1 MASSGSFNT
10 TGYQGRYLKFSWS
23 VSSQSVANNT
33 TTIAWTL
40 KGAGTASSSWYR
52 SGNFKVV
59 INGSTVYSSSTR
71 IQLYDGTLVAS
82 GNFTMTHDTAG
93 NKTFT
98 ASAEAGIYTTAVNCS
113 GSGSFTLP
121 QIARAATITAAPNF
135 TDIENPTI
143 NYQNAAG
150 NSVTTLQACISLTG
164 STDNI
169 SYRDI
174 PKTGTSYTFN
184 LTEAER
190 NVLRAAAPNSNT
202 LSVIFYIKTVIS
214 GQTFYATATRTMTI
228 VNATPTMANPTYQD
242 SNSTTVAIT
251 ENNQKII
258 QKHSSLTIAI
268 PAATPQKYATITKYQ
283 VTINGVTR
291 EQAAAGNMSWGVLDV
306 SQNITATIKAIDS
319 RGNSVT
325 KSMQITVE
333 AWQQPYAVISCSRE
347 NNFYTDTVLNV
358 SPTISSL
365 SGKNSVIIQEQ
376 HKKTTD
382 SAYST
387 LVNVPANTDTTIQLD
402 NLYDWNVKIIVSDRL
417 ASTTYNITVQ
427 KGMPIIY
434 FDRLKSS
441 TGFNCFPSKA
451 DSVESQGLALD
462 DVIYIGSQQ
471 LYDKYDFT
479 TAGTVSLLG
488 VYDYR
493 LIEGL
498 FNGFTIPAAYEKAYR
513 LTAYITTN
521 NENAVGASIG
531 IMTCSGCTWS
541 NTTFRTPISSRIV
554 KQSEMTLEPVFNYT
568 SRNGLNLKVTNTKNY
583 LGSIFNITLHAY
595 IVKKTTDFSAAWQ
608 KAAAFTWA
616 DINNKKWEDLKYG
629 NSYN

>member
-10 TGYQGRYLKFSWS
+10 TGYQGRYLTFSWS

-93 NKTFT
+93 NKTFS
-98 ASAEAGIYTTAVNCS
+98 ASAEAGIYTVAVNCS

-121 QIARAATITAAPNF
+121 QIARAAQITSAPNF
-135 TDIENPTI
+135 TDIQNPTI
-143 NYQNAAG
+143 NYQNSAG

-169 SYRDI
+169 AYRDI
-174 PKTGTSYTFN
+174 PKTGTSYTFQ

-190 NVLRAAAPNSNT
+190 NILRAAAPNSNT
-202 LSVIFYIKTVIS
+202 LSVIFYIKTIIS
-214 GQTFYATATRTMTI
+214 GQTFYETATRTMTI
-228 VNATPTMANPTYQD
+228 VDAAPTMANPTYQD
-242 SNSTTVAIT
+242 TNSTTTAIT
-251 ENNQKII
+251 GNDQKII
-258 QKHSSLTIAI
+258 QLHSRLTIAI
-268 PAATPQKYATITKYQ
+268 PAATAQKYATITKYQ
-283 VTINGVTR
+283 VTINGVTK

-306 SQNITATIKAIDS
+306 SQNIAATVKAIDS

-325 KSMQITVE
+325 KSIQITVE

-358 SPTISSL
+358 SPTVSSL

-376 HKKTTD
+376 HKKTSE

-387 LVNVPANTDTTIQLD
+387 LVNVTANTDTTIQLD
-402 NLYDWNVKIIVSDRL
+402 NLYDWNLKIIVSDRL

-427 KGMPIIY
+427 KGMPIVY
-434 FDRLKSS
+434 YDRVKSS
-441 TGFNCFPSKA
+441 TGFNCFPTKEN
-451 DSVESQGLALD
+451 SVESQGLALD

-471 LYDKYDFT
+471 LYDRYDFT
-479 TAGTVSLLG
+479 AAGTVSLLG
-488 VYDYR
+488 DYDYR
-493 LIEGL
+493 LIEGI
-498 FNGFTIPAAYEKAYR
+498 FNGITIPDAYEKAYR
-513 LTAYITTN
+513 LTAQITTN
-521 NENAVGASIG
+521 NNNQIGADIG
-531 IMTCSGCTWS
+531 GMSCSGNTWS
-541 NTTFRTPISSRIV
+541 GNTFRIPISSRIT
-554 KQSEMTLEPVFNYT
+554 KQSELTLETTFNY
-568 SRNGLNLKVTNTKNY
+568 SKQGLNLKVTNSGNY
-583 LGSIFNITLHAY
+583 NGSIFAITVHGY
-595 IVKKTTDFSAAWQ
+595 IVKKTSDFSAAWQ
-608 KAAAFTWA
+608 KVAAFTWA
-616 DINNKKWEDLKYG
+616 DIKNKKWEDLKYG
-629 NSYN
+629 K

>member
-10 TGYQGRYLKFSWS
+10 TGYQGRYLTFAWS

-98 ASAEAGIYTTAVNCS
+98 ASAEAGIYTVAVNCS

-121 QIARAATITAAPNF
+121 QIARAAKITAAPNF

-143 NYQNAAG
+143 NYQNSAG
-150 NSVTTLQACISLTG
+150 NSVTTLQTCISLTG

-214 GQTFYATATRTMTI
+214 GQTFYETATRTMTI
-228 VNATPTMANPTYQD
+228 VDAAPTMSSPTYQD

-251 ENNQKII
+251 EDDQKII
-258 QKHSSLTIAI
+258 QKQSSLTISI
-268 PAATPQKYATITKYQ
+268 PAATAQKYATITKYQ

-291 EQAAAGNMSWGVLDV
+291 EQTTAGNMSWGFLDV
-306 SQNITATIKAIDS
+306 SSNITATIKAIDS

-333 AWQQPYAVISCSRE
+333 SWQQPYAVISCQRE

-358 SPTISSL
+358 SPTVSSL
-365 SGKNSVIIQEQ
+365 SGKNSVTISEQ
-376 HKKTTD
+376 HKKTSE

-387 LVNVPANTDTTIQLD
+387 PESVPASTNTTIQLD

-427 KGMPIIY
+427 KGMPIVY

-441 TGFNCFPSKA
+441 TGFNCFPSKP

-471 LYDKYDFT
+471 LYDRYDFT
-479 TAGTVSLLG
+479 ATAGTVTLLG
-488 VYDYR
+488 AYDYR
-493 LIEGL
+493 LIEGI
-498 FNGFTIPAAYEKAYR
+498 FNGFTIPDAYEKAYR
-513 LTAYITTN
+513 LTAQITTN
-521 NENAVGASIG
+521 NSNQLGASISE
-531 IMTCSGCTWS
+531 MTCSGNTWS
-541 NTTFRTPISSRIV
+541 GTTFRIPISSGIV
-554 KQSEMTLEPVFNYT
+554 KQSDLTLETTYNY
-568 SRNGLNLKVTNTKNY
+568 SRDGLNLKVTNSDSYN
-583 LGSIFNITLHAY
+583 GSIFAITVHGY
-595 IVKKTTDFSAAWQ
+595 IVKKTSTFANVTNYTATEE
-608 KAAAFTWA
+608 A
-616 DINNKKWEDLKYG
+616 
-629 NSYN
+629 

>member
-10 TGYQGRYLKFSWS
+10 TGYQGRYLTFSWS

-33 TTIAWTL
+33 TTISWTL
-40 KGAGTASSSWYR
+40 KGTGNAQSNWYR
-52 SGNFKVV
+52 AGNFKVV

-93 NKTFT
+93 NKTFS
-98 ASAEAGIYTTAVNCS
+98 ASAEAGIYTVAVNCS
-113 GSGSFTLP
+113 GSGTFTLP
-121 QIARAATITAAPNF
+121 QIARAAKITAAPNF
-135 TDIENPTI
+135 TDIQNPTI
-143 NYQNAAG
+143 NYQNSAG
-150 NSVTTLQACISLTG
+150 NSVSSLQACISLTG

-174 PKTGTSYTFN
+174 PKTETSYTFQ

-190 NVLRAAAPNSNT
+190 NALRAATPNSNS
-202 LSVIFYIKTVIS
+202 LSVIFYIKTIIS
-214 GQTFYATATRTMTI
+214 GQTYYETATRTMTI
-228 VNATPTMANPTYQD
+228 VDAAPTMGNPTYQD

-291 EQAAAGNMSWGVLDV
+291 EQAAAGNMNWGVLDV
-306 SQNITATIKAIDS
+306 SSNITATVKAIDS

-325 KSMQITVE
+325 KSLQITVE

-358 SPTISSL
+358 SPTVSNL
-365 SGKNSVIIQEQ
+365 DGQNSVIIQEQ

-387 LVNVPANTDTTIQLD
+387 LVNVPSSTDTTIQLD
-402 NLYDWNVKIIVSDRL
+402 NRYDWNVKIIVSDRL
-417 ASTTYNITVQ
+417 SSTTYNITVQ

-434 FDRLKSS
+434 YDRLKSS
-441 TGFNCFPSKA
+441 TGFNCFPTKEN
-451 DSVESQGLALD
+451 SVESQGLALD

-471 LYDKYDFT
+471 LYDRYDFT
-479 TAGTVSLLG
+479 AAGTVSLLG
-488 VYDYR
+488 AYDYR
-493 LIEGL
+493 LIEGI
-498 FNGFTIPAAYEKAYR
+498 FNGITIPDAYEKAYR
-513 LTAYITTN
+513 LTAQITTN
-521 NENAVGASIG
+521 NSNQIGADIG
-531 IMTCSGCTWS
+531 GMSCSGNTWS
-541 NTTFRTPISSRIV
+541 GNAFRIPISSAIV
-554 KQSEMTLEPVFNYT
+554 KQSELTLEPVFNYS
-568 SRNGLNLKVTNTKNY
+568 SRQGLNLKVTNSDAY
-583 LGSIFNITLHAY
+583 IGSIFSITLHGY
-595 IVKKTTDFSAAWQ
+595 IVKKTSSFANVTNYI
-608 KAAAFTWA
+608 A
-616 DINNKKWEDLKYG
+616 DEPAT
-629 NSYN
+629 

>member
-10 TGYQGRYLKFSWS
+10 TGYQGRYLTFSWS

-93 NKTFT
+93 NKTFS
-98 ASAEAGIYTTAVNCS
+98 ASAEAGIYTVAVNCS

-121 QIARAATITAAPNF
+121 QIARAAQITSAPNF
-135 TDIENPTI
+135 TDIQNPTI
-143 NYQNAAG
+143 NYQNSAG
-150 NSVTTLQACISLTG
+150 NSVSSLQACISLTG
-164 STDNI
+164 ITDNI
-169 SYRDI
+169 AYRDI
-174 PKTGTSYTFN
+174 PKTGTSYTFQ

-190 NVLRAAAPNSNT
+190 NILRAAAPNSNT
-202 LSVIFYIKTVIS
+202 LSVIFYIKTIIS
-214 GQTFYATATRTMTI
+214 GQTFYETATRTMTI
-228 VNATPTMANPTYQD
+228 VDAAPTMANPTYQD
-242 SNSTTVAIT
+242 SNNTTTAIT
-251 ENNQKII
+251 GDDQKII
-258 QKHSSLTIAI
+258 QKHSSLTITI
-268 PAATPQKYATITKYQ
+268 PAATAQKYATITKYQ

-306 SQNITATIKAIDS
+306 SSNITATVKAIDS

-325 KSMQITVE
+325 KSLQITVE

-358 SPTISSL
+358 SPTVSSL

-376 HKKTTD
+376 HKKTSE

-387 LVNVPANTDTTIQLD
+387 LVNVTANTDTTIQLD

-427 KGMPIIY
+427 KGMPIVY
-434 FDRLKSS
+434 YDRVKSS
-441 TGFNCFPSKA
+441 TGFNCFPTKEN
-451 DSVESQGLALD
+451 SVESQGLALD

-471 LYDKYDFT
+471 LYDRYDFT
-479 TAGTVSLLG
+479 AAGTVSLLG
-488 VYDYR
+488 AYDYR
-493 LIEGL
+493 LIEGI
-498 FNGFTIPAAYEKAYR
+498 FNGITIPDAYEKAYR
-513 LTAYITTN
+513 LTAQITTN
-521 NENAVGASIG
+521 NNNQIGADIG
-531 IMTCSGCTWS
+531 GMSCSGNTWS
-541 NTTFRTPISSRIV
+541 GNTFRIPISSRIT
-554 KQSEMTLEPVFNYT
+554 KQSELTLETTFNY
-568 SRNGLNLKVTNTKNY
+568 SKQGLNLKVTNSGNY
-583 LGSIFNITLHAY
+583 NGSIFAITVHGY
-595 IVKKTTDFSAAWQ
+595 IVKKTSDFSAAWQ
-608 KAAAFTWA
+608 KVAALTW
-616 DINNKKWEDLKYG
+616 DEIKNKKWEDLKYG
-629 NSYN
+629 K

>member
-10 TGYQGRYLKFSWS
+10 TGYQGRYLTFAWS
-23 VSSQSVANNT
+23 VSSQSIANNT
-33 TTIAWTL
+33 TTISWTL
-40 KGAGTASSSWYR
+40 KGAGTAQSSWYR

-82 GNFTMTHDTAG
+82 GNYTIAHDTAG
-93 NKTFT
+93 NKTFS
-98 ASAEAGIYTTAVNCS
+98 ASAEAGIYTVAVNCS

-121 QIARAATITAAPNF
+121 QIARAAQITSAPNF
-135 TDIENPTI
+135 TDIQNPTI
-143 NYQNAAG
+143 NYQNSAG

-169 SYRDI
+169 EYRDI
-174 PKTGTSYTFN
+174 SKTGTSYTFQ

-214 GQTFYATATRTMTI
+214 GQTFYETATRTMTI
-228 VNATPTMANPTYQD
+228 VDADPTMSNPTYQD
-242 SNSTTVAIT
+242 SNSTTTAIT
-251 ENNQKII
+251 EDNQKII

-268 PAATPQKYATITKYQ
+268 PAATAQKYATITKYQ

-306 SQNITATIKAIDS
+306 SSNITATVKAIDS

-325 KSMQITVE
+325 KSMQISVE
-333 AWQQPYAVISCSRE
+333 AWQQPYAVISCQRE

-358 SPTISSL
+358 SPTVSSL

-376 HKKTTD
+376 HKKTTE

-387 LVNVPANTDTTIQLD
+387 LVNVPASTDTTIQLD
-402 NLYDWNVKIIVSDRL
+402 NHYDWNLKIIVSDRL

-427 KGMPIIY
+427 KGMPIVY
-434 FDRLKSS
+434 YDRLKSS
-441 TGFNCFPSKA
+441 TGFNCFPENP
-451 DSVESQGLALD
+451 DSVESQGLVLD

-471 LYDKYDFT
+471 LYDRYDFT
-479 TAGTVSLLG
+479 EEGTVTLLG
-488 VYDYR
+488 AYDYR
-493 LIEGL
+493 LIEGI
-498 FNGFTIPAAYEKAYR
+498 FNGITIPDAYEKAYR
-513 LTAYITTN
+513 LTAQITTQ
-521 NENAVGASIG
+521 NENTVGASISE
-531 IMTCSGCTWS
+531 ITCSGGTWS
-541 NTTFRTPISSRIV
+541 GTTFRIPISSGIV
-554 KQSEMTLEPVFNYT
+554 KQSDLTLETTYNY
-568 SRNGLNLKVTNTKNY
+568 SRDGLNLKVTNSENY
-583 LGSIFNITLHAY
+583 NGSIFAITVHGY
-595 IVKKTTDFSAAWQ
+595 IVKKASTF
-608 KAAAFTWA
+608 AAATNYIA
-616 DINNKKWEDLKYG
+616 TEEA
-629 NSYN
+629 

>member
-10 TGYQGRYLKFSWS
+10 TGYQGRYLTFSWS

-40 KGAGTASSSWYR
+40 KGAGNAQSSWYR

-93 NKTFT
+93 NKTFS
-98 ASAEAGIYTTAVNCS
+98 ASAEAGIYTVAVNCS
-113 GSGSFTLP
+113 GSGTFTLP
-121 QIARAATITAAPNF
+121 QIARAAKITAAPNF

-143 NYQNAAG
+143 SYQNAAG

-174 PKTGTSYTFN
+174 PKTGTSYTFQ

-190 NVLRAAAPNSNT
+190 NLLRAATPNSNT

-214 GQTFYATATRTMTI
+214 GQTFYETATRTMTI
-228 VNATPTMANPTYQD
+228 VNAAPTMANPTYQD
-242 SNSTTVAIT
+242 SNSTTTAIT
-251 ENNQKII
+251 GDNQKII

-306 SQNITATIKAIDS
+306 SSNITATVKAIDS

-333 AWQQPYAVISCSRE
+333 AWQQPYAVISCARE

-358 SPTISSL
+358 SPTVSSL
-365 SGKNSVIIQEQ
+365 SGQNSATISEQ

-382 SAYST
+382 STYST
-387 LVNVPANTDTTIQLD
+387 PVSVTANTDTTLQLD
-402 NLYDWNVKIIVSDRL
+402 NHYDWNVKIIVSDRL

-427 KGMPIIY
+427 KGMPIVY

-441 TGFNCFPSKA
+441 TGFNCFPTKP

-471 LYDKYDFT
+471 LYDRYDFT
-479 TAGTVSLLG
+479 ATAGTVPLIG
-488 VYDYR
+488 AYDYR
-493 LIEGL
+493 LIDGI
-498 FNGFTIPAAYEKAYR
+498 FNGITIPDAYEKAYR
-513 LTAYITTN
+513 LTAQITTN
-521 NENAVGASIG
+521 NSNHIGADIG
-531 IMTCSGCTWS
+531 GMSCSGCTWS
-541 NTTFRTPISSRIV
+541 GNTFLTLVSSGIV
-554 KQSEMTLEPVFNYT
+554 KESDLTLEPVFNYS
-568 SRNGLNLKVTNTKNY
+568 SRTGLNLKVTNSDAY
-583 LGSIFNITLHAY
+583 IGSIFSITLHGY
-595 IVKKTTDFSAAWQ
+595 IVKKTSSFANVTNYI
-608 KAAAFTWA
+608 A
-616 DINNKKWEDLKYG
+616 DEPAT
-629 NSYN
+629 

>member
-10 TGYQGRYLKFSWS
+10 TGYQGRYLTFSWS
-23 VSSQSVANNT
+23 VSSQSVANNS
-33 TTIAWTL
+33 TTISWTL
-40 KGAGTASSSWYR
+40 KGAGNAQSSWYR

-93 NKTFT
+93 NKTFS
-98 ASAEAGIYTTAVNCS
+98 ASAEAGIYTVAVNCS

-121 QIARAATITAAPNF
+121 QIARAAKITAAPNF

-143 NYQNAAG
+143 TYQNSAG

-169 SYRDI
+169 AYRDI
-174 PKTGTSYTFN
+174 PKTGTSYTFQ

-214 GQTFYATATRTMTI
+214 GQTFYETATRTMTI
-228 VNATPTMANPTYQD
+228 VDAAPTMSNPTYQD

-251 ENNQKII
+251 EDNQKII
-258 QKHSSLTIAI
+258 QKQSSLTIAI
-268 PAATPQKYATITKYQ
+268 PAATAQKYATITKYQ

-306 SQNITATIKAIDS
+306 SSNITATVKAIDS

-325 KSMQITVE
+325 KSLQITVE

-347 NNFYTDTVLNV
+347 NNFYTDTALNV
-358 SPTISSL
+358 SPTVSSL

-376 HKKTTD
+376 HKKTSE

-387 LVNVPANTDTTIQLD
+387 LVNVPASTDTTIQLD
-402 NLYDWNVKIIVSDRL
+402 NLYDWNLKIIVSDRL

-427 KGMPIIY
+427 KGMPIVY
-434 FDRLKSS
+434 YDRLKSS
-441 TGFNCFPSKA
+441 TGFNCFPTKEN
-451 DSVESQGLALD
+451 SVESQGLALD

-471 LYDKYDFT
+471 LYDQYDFT
-479 TAGTVSLLG
+479 AAGTVTLLG
-488 VYDYR
+488 AYDYR
-493 LIEGL
+493 LIEGI
-498 FNGFTIPAAYEKAYR
+498 FNGFTIPDAYEKAYR
-513 LTAYITTN
+513 LTAQITTQ
-521 NENAVGASIG
+521 NENTVGASISE
-531 IMTCSGCTWS
+531 MTCSGGTWS
-541 NTTFRTPISSRIV
+541 GTTFRIPISSGIV
-554 KQSEMTLEPVFNYT
+554 KQSDLTLETTFNY
-568 SRNGLNLKVTNTKNY
+568 SRNGLNLKVTNSGNY
-583 LGSIFNITLHAY
+583 NGSIFNITIHGY
-595 IVKKTTDFSAAWQ
+595 IVKKTTSFASV
-608 KAAAFTWA
+608 TNYIA
-616 DINNKKWEDLKYG
+616 DEPAT
-629 NSYN
+629 

>member
-10 TGYQGRYLKFSWS
+10 SGYQGRYLTFAWS

-33 TTIAWTL
+33 TTISWTL
-40 KGAGTASSSWYR
+40 KGAGTAQSNWYR

-82 GNFTMTHDTAG
+82 GNYTMTHDTAG
-93 NKTFT
+93 NKTFS
-98 ASAEAGIYTTAVNCS
+98 ASAEAGIYTVAVNCS

-121 QIARAATITAAPNF
+121 QIARAAKITAAPNF
-135 TDIENPTI
+135 TDIQNPTI
-143 NYQNAAG
+143 NYQNSAG

-174 PKTGTSYTFN
+174 PKTGTLYTFQ

-190 NVLRAAAPNSNT
+190 NVLRAATPNSNT
-202 LSVIFYIKTVIS
+202 LSVIFYIKTIIS
-214 GQTFYATATRTMTI
+214 GQTYYETATRTMTI
-228 VNATPTMANPTYQD
+228 VDAAPTMGNPTYQD

-268 PAATPQKYATITKYQ
+268 PAATAQKYATITKYQ

-291 EQAAAGNMSWGVLDV
+291 EQTAAGNMSWGVLDV
-306 SQNITATIKAIDS
+306 SSNITATVKSIDS

-358 SPTISSL
+358 SPTVSSL

-376 HKKTTD
+376 HKKTSE

-402 NLYDWNVKIIVSDRL
+402 NHYDWNLKIIVSDRL

-427 KGMPIIY
+427 KGMPIVY
-434 FDRLKSS
+434 YDRLKSS
-441 TGFNCFPSKA
+441 TGFNCFPTKEN
-451 DSVESQGLALD
+451 SVESQGLALD

-471 LYDKYDFT
+471 LYDRYDFT
-479 TAGTVSLLG
+479 AEGTVSLLG
-488 VYDYR
+488 AYDYR
-493 LIEGL
+493 LIEGI
-498 FNGFTIPAAYEKAYR
+498 FNGFTIPDAYEKAYR
-513 LTAYITTN
+513 LTAQITTN
-521 NENAVGASIG
+521 NSNQISADIG
-531 IMTCSGCTWS
+531 GMSCSGNTWS
-541 NTTFRTPISSRIV
+541 GNTFRMPISSTIV
-554 KQSEMTLEPVFNYT
+554 KQSELTLEPTYNY
-568 SRNGLNLKVTNTKNY
+568 SRDGLNLKVTNSENY
-583 LGSIFNITLHAY
+583 NGSIFAITVHGY
-595 IVKKTTDFSAAWQ
+595 IVKKST
-608 KAAAFTWA
+608 AFASVTNYIA
-616 DINNKKWEDLKYG
+616 TEEA
-629 NSYN
+629 

>member
-10 TGYQGRYLKFSWS
+10 TGYQGRYLTFSWS

-82 GNFTMTHDTAG
+82 GNYTMTHDTAG
-93 NKTFT
+93 NKTIS
-98 ASAEAGIYTTAVNCS
+98 ASAEAGIYTVAVNCS

-135 TDIENPTI
+135 TDIQNPTI
-143 NYQNAAG
+143 NYQNSAG
-150 NSVTTLQACISLTG
+150 NSVSSLQACISLTG

-169 SYRDI
+169 TYRDI
-174 PKTGTSYTFN
+174 PKTGTSYTFQ

-214 GQTFYATATRTMTI
+214 GQTYYNTATRTLTI
-228 VNATPTMANPTYQD
+228 VDAAPTMANPTYQD

-258 QKHSSLTIAI
+258 QKQSSLTIAI
-268 PAATPQKYATITKYQ
+268 PAATAKKYATITKYQ

-306 SQNITATIKAIDS
+306 SSNITATVKAIDS

-325 KSMQITVE
+325 KSLQITVE
-333 AWQQPYAVISCSRE
+333 AWQQPYAVISCARE

-365 SGKNSVIIQEQ
+365 SGQNSVTIQEQ
-376 HKKTTD
+376 HKKTSG

-387 LVNVPANTDTTIQLD
+387 LAAVPANTDTTLQLD
-402 NLYDWNVKIIVSDRL
+402 NTYDWNVKIIVSDRL

-427 KGMPIIY
+427 KGMPIVY
-434 FDRLKSS
+434 YDRLKSS
-441 TGFNCFPSKA
+441 TGFNCFPTKEN
-451 DSVESQGLALD
+451 SVESQGLALD

-471 LYDKYDFT
+471 LYDRYDFT
-479 TAGTVSLLG
+479 AAGTVSLLG
-488 VYDYR
+488 AYDYR
-493 LIEGL
+493 LIEGI
-498 FNGFTIPAAYEKAYR
+498 FNGITVPDAYEKAYR
-513 LTAYITTN
+513 LTAQITTN
-521 NENAVGASIG
+521 NSNQIGADIG
-531 IMTCSGCTWS
+531 GMSCSGNTWS
-541 NTTFRTPISSRIV
+541 GNTFRIPISSAIV
-554 KQSEMTLEPVFNYT
+554 KQSDLALEPTFNY
-568 SRNGLNLKVTNTKNY
+568 SKPGLNLKVTNSGNY
-583 LGSIFNITLHAY
+583 IGSIFSITVHGY
-595 IVKKTTDFSAAWQ
+595 IVKKTSDFSATWQ
-608 KAAAFTWA
+608 KVAAFTWA

-629 NSYN
+629 N

>member
-10 TGYQGRYLKFSWS
+10 TGYQGRYLTFAWS

-82 GNFTMTHDTAG
+82 GNFTMTHDTSG
-93 NKTFT
+93 NKTFS
-98 ASAEAGIYTTAVNCS
+98 ASAEAGIYTVAVNCS

-121 QIARAATITAAPNF
+121 QIARAATIIAAPNF
-135 TDIENPTI
+135 TDIQNPTI
-143 NYQNAAG
+143 NYQNSAG

-202 LSVIFYIKTVIS
+202 LSVIFYIKTIIS
-214 GQTFYATATRTMTI
+214 GQTYYETATRIMTI
-228 VNATPTMANPTYQD
+228 VNAAPTMANPTYQD

-268 PAATPQKYATITKYQ
+268 PAATAQKYATITKYQ

-291 EQAAAGNMSWGVLDV
+291 EQTTAGNMSWGVLDV
-306 SQNITATIKAIDS
+306 SQNIAATVKAIDS
-319 RGNSVT
+319 RGNSIT
-325 KSMQITVE
+325 KSIQITVE

-358 SPTISSL
+358 SPTVSSL
-365 SGKNSVIIQEQ
+365 SGKNSVTIQEQ

-427 KGMPIIY
+427 KGMPIVY
-434 FDRLKSS
+434 FDRVKSS
-441 TGFNCFPSKA
+441 TGFNCFPSRS
-451 DSVESQGLALD
+451 DSVESQGLVLD
-462 DVIYIGSQQ
+462 DVIYIGSLQ
-471 LYDKYDFT
+471 LYDRYDFT
-479 TAGTVSLLG
+479 TGGTVSLIG
-488 VYDYR
+488 AYDYR
-493 LIEGL
+493 LIDGI
-498 FNGFTIPAAYEKAYR
+498 FNGITIPDAYEKAYR
-513 LTAYITTN
+513 LTAQITTN
-521 NENAVGASIG
+521 NSNHIGASISE
-531 IMTCSGCTWS
+531 ITCSGCTWS
-541 NTTFRTPISSRIV
+541 GNTFRVPISSAIV
-554 KQSEMTLEPVFNYT
+554 KQSDLTLESVFNYS
-568 SRNGLNLKVTNTKNY
+568 SRTGLNLKVTNSDNY
-583 LGSIFNITLHAY
+583 IGSIFAITLHGY
-595 IVKKTTDFSAAWQ
+595 IVKKTTSFAS
-608 KAAAFTWA
+608 FINYIA
-616 DINNKKWEDLKYG
+616 DEPAT
-629 NSYN
+629 

>member
-10 TGYQGRYLKFSWS
+10 SGYQGRYLTFAWS

-33 TTIAWTL
+33 TTISWTL
-40 KGAGTASSSWYR
+40 KGAGTAQSNWYR

-82 GNFTMTHDTAG
+82 GNYTMTHDTAG
-93 NKTFT
+93 NKTFS
-98 ASAEAGIYTTAVNCS
+98 ASAEAGIYTVAVNCS

-121 QIARAATITAAPNF
+121 QIARAAKITAAPNF
-135 TDIENPTI
+135 TDIQNPTI
-143 NYQNAAG
+143 NYQNSAG

-174 PKTGTSYTFN
+174 PKTGTSYTFQ

-190 NVLRAAAPNSNT
+190 NVLRAAAPNPNT
-202 LSVIFYIKTVIS
+202 LSVIFYIKTIIS
-214 GQTFYATATRTMTI
+214 GQTYYETATRTMTI
-228 VNATPTMANPTYQD
+228 VDAAPTMGNPTYQD

-268 PAATPQKYATITKYQ
+268 PAATAQKYATITKYQ

-291 EQAAAGNMSWGVLDV
+291 EQTAAGNMSWGVLDV
-306 SQNITATIKAIDS
+306 SSNITATVKSIDS

-358 SPTISSL
+358 SPTVSSL

-376 HKKTTD
+376 HKKTSE

-402 NLYDWNVKIIVSDRL
+402 NHYDWNLKIIVSDRL

-427 KGMPIIY
+427 KGMPIVY
-434 FDRLKSS
+434 YDRLKSS
-441 TGFNCFPSKA
+441 TGFNCFPTKEN
-451 DSVESQGLALD
+451 SVESQGLALD

-471 LYDKYDFT
+471 LYDRYDFT
-479 TAGTVSLLG
+479 AEGTVSLLG
-488 VYDYR
+488 AYDYR
-493 LIEGL
+493 LIEGI
-498 FNGFTIPAAYEKAYR
+498 FNGFTIPDAYEKAYR
-513 LTAYITTN
+513 LTAQITTN
-521 NENAVGASIG
+521 NSNQISADIG
-531 IMTCSGCTWS
+531 GMSCSGNTWS
-541 NTTFRTPISSRIV
+541 GNTFRMPISSTIV
-554 KQSEMTLEPVFNYT
+554 KQSELTLEPTYNY
-568 SRNGLNLKVTNTKNY
+568 SRDGLNLKVTNSENY
-583 LGSIFNITLHAY
+583 NGSIFAITVHGY
-595 IVKKTTDFSAAWQ
+595 IVKKST
-608 KAAAFTWA
+608 AFASVTNYIA
-616 DINNKKWEDLKYG
+616 TEEA
-629 NSYN
+629 

>member
-10 TGYQGRYLKFSWS
+10 TGYQGRYLTFAWS

-52 SGNFKVV
+52 AGNFKVV

-93 NKTFT
+93 NKTFS
-98 ASAEAGIYTTAVNCS
+98 ASAEAGIYTVAVNCS
-113 GSGSFTLP
+113 GSGTFTLP
-121 QIARAATITAAPNF
+121 QIARAAKITAAPNF

-143 NYQNAAG
+143 SYQNAAG

-214 GQTFYATATRTMTI
+214 GQTFYETATRTMTI
-228 VNATPTMANPTYQD
+228 VNATPTMSNPTYQD
-242 SNSTTVAIT
+242 SNSTTTAIT
-251 ENNQKII
+251 GNDQKII
-258 QKHSSLTIAI
+258 QKQSSLTIAI

-306 SQNITATIKAIDS
+306 SSNISATVKAIDS

-333 AWQQPYAVISCSRE
+333 AWQQPYAVISCARE

-358 SPTISSL
+358 SPTVSSL
-365 SGKNSVIIQEQ
+365 SGQNSVTISEQ
-376 HKKTTD
+376 HKKTTE

-387 LVNVPANTDTTIQLD
+387 PVSVPANTDTTIQLD

-441 TGFNCFPSKA
+441 TGFNCFPTKP

-471 LYDKYDFT
+471 LYARYDFT
-479 TAGTVSLLG
+479 ATAGTVSLLG
-488 VYDYR
+488 AYDYR
-493 LIEGL
+493 LIEGI
-498 FNGFTIPAAYEKAYR
+498 FNGITIPDAYEKAYR
-513 LTAYITTN
+513 LTAQITTN
-521 NENAVGASIG
+521 NSNHIGADIG
-531 IMTCSGCTWS
+531 GMSCSGCTWS
-541 NTTFRTPISSRIV
+541 GNTFLTLISSGIV
-554 KQSEMTLEPVFNYT
+554 KESDLTLEPVFNYS
-568 SRNGLNLKVTNTKNY
+568 SRTGLNLKVTNSAAYIGT
-583 LGSIFNITLHAY
+583 IQAITLHGY
-595 IVKKTTDFSAAWQ
+595 IVKKTSSFASVTNYI
-608 KAAAFTWA
+608 A
-616 DINNKKWEDLKYG
+616 DEPAT
-629 NSYN
+629 

>member
-10 TGYQGRYLKFSWS
+10 TAYQGRYLTFAWS

-40 KGAGTASSSWYR
+40 KGAGTAQSSWYR

-82 GNFTMTHDTAG
+82 GNFTMTHDTTG
-93 NKTFT
+93 NKTFS
-98 ASAEAGIYTTAVNCS
+98 ASAEAGIYTVAVNCS

-121 QIARAATITAAPNF
+121 QIARAAQITSAPNF
-135 TDIENPTI
+135 TDIQNPTI
-143 NYQNAAG
+143 NYQNSAG
-150 NSVTTLQACISLTG
+150 NSVSSLQTCISLTG

-169 SYRDI
+169 AYRDI
-174 PKTGTSYTFN
+174 PKTGTSYTFQ

-214 GQTFYATATRTMTI
+214 GQTYYNTATRTMTI
-228 VNATPTMANPTYQD
+228 VDAAPTMSNPTYQD
-242 SNSTTVAIT
+242 SNSTTTAIT
-251 ENNQKII
+251 EDDQKII

-268 PAATPQKYATITKYQ
+268 PAATAQKYATITKYQ

-306 SQNITATIKAIDS
+306 SSNITATVKAIDS

-325 KSMQITVE
+325 KSFQITVE

-358 SPTISSL
+358 SPTVSSL

-376 HKKTTD
+376 HKKTTE

-402 NLYDWNVKIIVSDRL
+402 NHYDWNLKIIVSDRL
-417 ASTTYNITVQ
+417 SSTTYNITVQ
-427 KGMPIIY
+427 KGMPIVY
-434 FDRLKSS
+434 YDRLKSS
-441 TGFNCFPSKA
+441 TGFNCFPENP
-451 DSVESQGLALD
+451 DSVESQGLVLD

-471 LYDKYDFT
+471 LYDHYDFT
-479 TAGTVSLLG
+479 AAGTVTLLG
-488 VYDYR
+488 AYDYR
-493 LIEGL
+493 LIEGI
-498 FNGFTIPAAYEKAYR
+498 FNGFTIPDAYEKAYKI
-513 LTAYITTN
+513 TAQVTTQ
-521 NENAVGASIG
+521 NENTVGASISELS
-531 IMTCSGCTWS
+531 CSGGTWS
-541 NTTFRTPISSRIV
+541 GNTFRIPISSGIV
-554 KQSEMTLEPVFNYT
+554 KQSDLTLETTYNY
-568 SRNGLNLKVTNTKNY
+568 SRDGLNLKVTNSGNY
-583 LGSIFNITLHAY
+583 NGSIFAITVHGY
-595 IVKKTTDFSAAWQ
+595 IVKKTSTF
-608 KAAAFTWA
+608 AAATNYIA
-616 DINNKKWEDLKYG
+616 TEEA
-629 NSYN
+629 

>member
-10 TGYQGRYLKFSWS
+10 TGYQGRYLTFAWS

-93 NKTFT
+93 NKTFS
-98 ASAEAGIYTTAVNCS
+98 ASAEAGIYTVAVNCS
-113 GSGSFTLP
+113 GSGTFTLP
-121 QIARAATITAAPNF
+121 QIARAAKITAAPNF
-135 TDIENPTI
+135 TDIQNPTI
-143 NYQNAAG
+143 NYQNSAG

-214 GQTFYATATRTMTI
+214 GQTFYETATRTITI
-228 VNATPTMANPTYQD
+228 VDAAPTMSNPTYQD
-242 SNSTTVAIT
+242 TNSTTVAIT

-258 QKHSSLTIAI
+258 QKQSNLTIAI
-268 PAATPQKYATITKYQ
+268 PAATAQKYATITKYQ
-283 VTINGVTR
+283 VIINGVTR
-291 EQAAAGNMSWGVLDV
+291 EQAAAGNMSWGILDV
-306 SQNITATIKAIDS
+306 SQNIAATVKAIDS

-325 KSMQITVE
+325 KSLQITVE

-358 SPTISSL
+358 SPTVSSL

-376 HKKTTD
+376 HKKTSD

-387 LVNVPANTDTTIQLD
+387 LVNVTPNTDTTLQLD
-402 NLYDWNVKIIVSDRL
+402 NTYDWNVKIIVSDRL

-427 KGMPIIY
+427 KGMPIVY
-434 FDRLKSS
+434 YDRLKSS
-441 TGFNCFPSKA
+441 TGFNCFPTKEN
-451 DSVESQGLALD
+451 SVESQGLALD

-471 LYDKYDFT
+471 LYDRYDFT
-479 TAGTVSLLG
+479 AAGTVTLLG
-488 VYDYR
+488 AYDYR
-493 LIEGL
+493 LIEGI
-498 FNGFTIPAAYEKAYR
+498 FNGFTIPDAYEKAYKI
-513 LTAYITTN
+513 TAQVTTQ
-521 NENAVGASIG
+521 NENTVGASISELS
-531 IMTCSGCTWS
+531 CSGGTWS
-541 NTTFRTPISSRIV
+541 GNTFRIPISSRIT
-554 KQSEMTLEPVFNYT
+554 KQSELTLETTFNY
-568 SRNGLNLKVTNTKNY
+568 SRQGLNLKVTNSGNY
-583 LGSIFNITLHAY
+583 NGSIFAITVHGY
-595 IVKKTTDFSAAWQ
+595 IVKKSTDFTATWQ
-608 KAAAFTWA
+608 KVAAFTWSQ
-616 DINNKKWEDLKYG
+616 IKNKKWEDLKYG
-629 NSYN
+629 N

>member
-10 TGYQGRYLKFSWS
+10 TGYQGRYLTFAWS

-33 TTIAWTL
+33 TTITWTL
-40 KGAGTASSSWYR
+40 KGAGNAQSNWYR
-52 SGNFKVV
+52 AGNFKVV

-93 NKTFT
+93 NKTFS
-98 ASAEAGIYTTAVNCS
+98 ASAEAGIYTVAVNCS

-121 QIARAATITAAPNF
+121 QIARAAQITSAPNF

-143 NYQNAAG
+143 NYQNSAG
-150 NSVTTLQACISLTG
+150 NSVSSLQACISLTG

-169 SYRDI
+169 KYRDI
-174 PKTGTSYTFN
+174 SKTGTSYTFE

-202 LSVIFYIKTVIS
+202 LSVIFYVKTVIS
-214 GQTFYATATRTMTI
+214 GQTYYNRSTRTMTI
-228 VNATPTMANPTYQD
+228 VDAAPTMSNPTYQD
-242 SNSTTVAIT
+242 SNSTTTAIT
-251 ENNQKII
+251 GDDQKII

-268 PAATPQKYATITKYQ
+268 PTATAQKYATITKYQ

-291 EQAAAGNMSWGVLDV
+291 EQTAAGNMNWGVLDV
-306 SQNITATIKAIDS
+306 SSNITATVKAIDS

-325 KSMQITVE
+325 KSIQITVE

-358 SPTISSL
+358 SPTVSSL

-376 HKKTTD
+376 HKKTSE

-402 NLYDWNVKIIVSDRL
+402 NLYDWNLKIIVSDRL

-427 KGMPIIY
+427 KGMPIVY
-434 FDRLKSS
+434 YDRLKSS
-441 TGFNCFPSKA
+441 TGFNCFPTKEN
-451 DSVESQGLALD
+451 SVESQGLILD

-471 LYDKYDFT
+471 LYDRYDFT
-479 TAGTVSLLG
+479 EEGTVTLLG
-488 VYDYR
+488 AYDYR
-493 LIEGL
+493 LIEGI
-498 FNGFTIPAAYEKAYR
+498 FNGFTIPDAYEKAYR
-513 LTAYITTN
+513 LTAQITTN
-521 NENAVGASIG
+521 NGNQISADIG
-531 IMTCSGCTWS
+531 GMSCSGNTWS
-541 NTTFRTPISSRIV
+541 GNTFRIPISSKIV
-554 KQSEMTLEPVFNYT
+554 KQSELTLEPTYNY
-568 SRNGLNLKVTNTKNY
+568 SRDGLNLKVTNSENY
-583 LGSIFNITLHAY
+583 NGSIFAITVHGY
-595 IVKKTTDFSAAWQ
+595 IVKKST
-608 KAAAFTWA
+608 AFASVTNYIA
-616 DINNKKWEDLKYG
+616 TEEALSG
-629 NSYN
+629 

>member
-10 TGYQGRYLKFSWS
+10 TGYQGRYLTFAWS
-23 VSSQSVANNT
+23 VASQSIANNT
-33 TTIAWTL
+33 TTISWTL
-40 KGAGTASSSWYR
+40 KGAGNAQSNWYR
-52 SGNFKVV
+52 AGNFKVV

-71 IQLYDGTLVAS
+71 IQLYNGTLVAS
-82 GNFTMTHDTAG
+82 GNFTMAHDTAG
-93 NKTFT
+93 NKTFS
-98 ASAEAGIYTTAVNCS
+98 ASAEAGIYTVAVNCS

-121 QIARAATITAAPNF
+121 QIARAAKFTAAPNF
-135 TDIENPTI
+135 TDIQNPTI
-143 NYQNAAG
+143 NYQNSAG

-164 STDNI
+164 STDDI

-174 PKTGTSYTFN
+174 PKTGTTYTFQ

-214 GQTFYATATRTMTI
+214 GQTFYETATRTMTI
-228 VNATPTMANPTYQD
+228 VDAAPTMGSPTYQD

-251 ENNQKII
+251 ENDQKII

-306 SQNITATIKAIDS
+306 SSNITATVKAIDS

-333 AWQQPYAVISCSRE
+333 AWQQPYAVISCKRE

-358 SPTISSL
+358 SPTVSAL
-365 SGKNSVIIQEQ
+365 SGKNSVTISEQ

-382 SAYST
+382 SSYSAS
-387 LVNVPANTDTTIQLD
+387 VNVPANTDTTIQLD
-402 NLYDWNVKIIVSDRL
+402 NHYDWNVKIIISDRL

-427 KGMPIIY
+427 KGMPIVY
-434 FDRLKSS
+434 YDRLKSS
-441 TGFNCFPSKA
+441 TGFNCFPSGEN
-451 DSVESQGLALD
+451 SVESQGLALD

-471 LYDKYDFT
+471 LYDRYDFT
-479 TAGTVSLLG
+479 AAGTVSLLG
-488 VYDYR
+488 AYDYR
-493 LIEGL
+493 LIEGI
-498 FNGFTIPAAYEKAYR
+498 FNGFTILDAYEKAYR
-513 LTAYITTN
+513 LTAQITTN
-521 NENAVGASIG
+521 NSNQIGADIG
-531 IMTCSGCTWS
+531 GMSCSGNTWS
-541 NTTFRTPISSRIV
+541 GNTFRIPISSAIV
-554 KQSEMTLEPVFNYT
+554 KQSELTLETTFNY
-568 SRNGLNLKVTNTKNY
+568 SKPGLNLKVTNSGNY
-583 LGSIFNITLHAY
+583 IGSIFSITVHGY
-595 IVKKTTDFSAAWQ
+595 IVKKTTEFAEVANYI
-608 KAAAFTWA
+608 A
-616 DINNKKWEDLKYG
+616 DEPAT
-629 NSYN
+629 

>member
-10 TGYQGRYLKFSWS
+10 TGYQGRYLTFSWS

-40 KGAGTASSSWYR
+40 KGAGNAQSSWYR

-93 NKTFT
+93 NKTFS
-98 ASAEAGIYTTAVNCS
+98 ASAEAGIYTVAVNCS
-113 GSGSFTLP
+113 GSGTFTLP
-121 QIARAATITAAPNF
+121 QIARAAKITAAPNF

-143 NYQNAAG
+143 SYQNSAG

-214 GQTFYATATRTMTI
+214 GQTFYETATRTMTI
-228 VNATPTMANPTYQD
+228 VNAAPTMANPTYQD
-242 SNSTTVAIT
+242 SNSTTTAIT
-251 ENNQKII
+251 GDNQKII

-306 SQNITATIKAIDS
+306 SSNITATVKAIDS

-333 AWQQPYAVISCSRE
+333 AWQQPYAVISCARE

-358 SPTISSL
+358 SPTVSSL
-365 SGKNSVIIQEQ
+365 SGQNSATISEQ

-382 SAYST
+382 STYST
-387 LVNVPANTDTTIQLD
+387 PVSVTANTDTTLQLD
-402 NLYDWNVKIIVSDRL
+402 NHYDWNVKIIVSDRL

-427 KGMPIIY
+427 KGMPIVY

-441 TGFNCFPSKA
+441 TGFNCFPTKP

-471 LYDKYDFT
+471 LYDRYDFT
-479 TAGTVSLLG
+479 ATAGTVPLIG
-488 VYDYR
+488 AYDYR
-493 LIEGL
+493 LIDGI
-498 FNGFTIPAAYEKAYR
+498 FNGITIPDAYEKAYR
-513 LTAYITTN
+513 LTAQITTN
-521 NENAVGASIG
+521 NSNHIGADIG
-531 IMTCSGCTWS
+531 GMSCSGCTWS
-541 NTTFRTPISSRIV
+541 GNTFLTLVSSGIV
-554 KQSEMTLEPVFNYT
+554 KESDLTLEPVFNYS
-568 SRNGLNLKVTNTKNY
+568 SRTGLNLKVTNSDAY
-583 LGSIFNITLHAY
+583 IGSIFSITLHGY
-595 IVKKTTDFSAAWQ
+595 IVKKTSSFANVTNYI
-608 KAAAFTWA
+608 A
-616 DINNKKWEDLKYG
+616 DEPAT
-629 NSYN
+629 

>member
-10 TGYQGRYLKFSWS
+10 TAYQGRYLTFAWS

-40 KGAGTASSSWYR
+40 KGAGNAQSSWYR

-82 GNFTMTHDTAG
+82 GNFTMAHDTAG
-93 NKTFT
+93 NKSFT
-98 ASAEAGIYTTAVNCS
+98 ASAEAGIYTVSVNCS
-113 GSGSFTLP
+113 GSGTFTLP
-121 QIARAATITAAPNF
+121 QIARAAKITAAPNF
-135 TDIENPTI
+135 TDIQNPTI
-143 NYQNAAG
+143 NYQNSAG

-202 LSVIFYIKTVIS
+202 LSVIFYIKTIIS
-214 GQTFYATATRTMTI
+214 GQTFYETATRTMTI
-228 VNATPTMANPTYQD
+228 VDAAPTMSNPTYQD

-251 ENNQKII
+251 EDNQKII
-258 QKHSSLTIAI
+258 QKQSSLTISI
-268 PAATPQKYATITKYQ
+268 PAATAQKYATITKYQ
-283 VTINGVTR
+283 VTINGITR

-306 SQNITATIKAIDS
+306 SSNITATVKAIDS

-325 KSMQITVE
+325 RSMQISIE

-358 SPTISSL
+358 SPTVSSL

-376 HKKTTD
+376 HKKATD

-387 LVNVPANTDTTIQLD
+387 PTAVPANTDTTIQLD

-427 KGMPIIY
+427 KGMPIVY
-434 FDRLKSS
+434 YDRLKSS
-441 TGFNCFPSKA
+441 TGFNCFPTRS

-471 LYDKYDFT
+471 LYDRYDFT
-479 TAGTVSLLG
+479 ATAGTVSLLG
-488 VYDYR
+488 AYDYR

-498 FNGFTIPAAYEKAYR
+498 FNGITVPDAYEKAYR
-513 LTAYITTN
+513 LTAQITTN
-521 NENAVGASIG
+521 NSNHIGADIG
-531 IMTCSGCTWS
+531 GMSCSGCTWS
-541 NTTFRTPISSRIV
+541 GNTFRVPISSAIV
-554 KQSEMTLEPVFNYT
+554 KQSDLTLESVFNYN
-568 SRNGLNLKVTNTKNY
+568 SRTGLNLKVTNSDAY
-583 LGSIFNITLHAY
+583 IGSIFSITLHGY
-595 IVKKTTDFSAAWQ
+595 IVKKTSSFANVTNYI
-608 KAAAFTWA
+608 A
-616 DINNKKWEDLKYG
+616 DEPAT
-629 NSYN
+629 